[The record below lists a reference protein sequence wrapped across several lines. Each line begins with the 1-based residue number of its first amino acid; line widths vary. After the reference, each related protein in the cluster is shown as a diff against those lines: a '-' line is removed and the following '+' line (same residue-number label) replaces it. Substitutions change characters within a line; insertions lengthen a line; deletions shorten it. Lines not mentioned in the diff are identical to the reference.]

1 MALNYRIMEGL
12 VISTSEDFIVNTERL
27 TSSILISLVDLFHV
41 TWQVRHCWWRV

>member
-41 TWQVRHCWWRV
+41 TWQVRHC